1 MVKDSLLVLDTA
13 RKMPIYGV
21 FSGPYFP
28 VFGLNTGKYGPEKT
42 PYLEIFCAV
51 AASELDFRK
60 NFQNS
65 IINQKVFQKKG
76 YKFKILAKHIL

>member
-28 VFGLNTGKYGPEKT
+28 VFGLNTGKYGPEEFSAQWQVQN
-42 PYLEIFCAV
+42 LI
-51 AASELDFRK
+51 SEK
-60 NFQNS
+60 
-65 IINQKVFQKKG
+65 I
-76 YKFKILAKHIL
+76 FKIAS